1 LPFCNKSKSQDSL
14 LAPSQA
20 TPVLASFKLFYKPGN
35 ETGAAQ
41 GTPSVNPLLTFQGS
55 QASGAPASH
64 PPGPRVISLSPC
76 NIHLEYGVY
85 IRSTLNDL
93 CKDLPRGSTSKRSSS
108 GAKEWDKLSNKQE
121 TVWKTMLVDW
131 TWDEFKVLTMKFIAQ
146 ARGHQ
151 SIGEACGHLHQHLT
165 VLDKASMLKWKCIKS
180 TALQRTLLSL
190 TRPTSSYSSRR

>member
-1 LPFCNKSKSQDSL
+1 MSPFNSTKNGFGHPTRRTPFNSTNIGFSYPSGHTPFDGLVRIDGHDNSGGGSPFDNGSNLGGPLPPLPFRNKSKSQDSL

-108 GAKEWDKLSNKQE
+108 GAVRTPFGMGW
-121 TVWKTMLVDW
+121 
-131 TWDEFKVLTMKFIAQ
+131 
-146 ARGHQ
+146 Q
-151 SIGEACGHLHQHLT
+151 SCEGEITEIIFHY
-165 VLDKASMLKWKCIKS
+165 I
-180 TALQRTLLSL
+180 
-190 TRPTSSYSSRR
+190 